1 MRIGVMGHKFRLLG
15 PIIMKNNRL
24 KSFFRAIG
32 TKSMTFTFWGPE
44 NGTNLGLDIE
54 YLSVQVQSC
63 LKYAKSYYKQ
73 ATIGPDNK

>member
-1 MRIGVMGHKFRLLG
+1 
-15 PIIMKNNRL
+15 
-24 KSFFRAIG
+24 
-32 TKSMTFTFWGPE
+32 MTFTFWGPE